1 MLLKVQ
7 ELVARQESMKAQ
19 GTLDLTDLFRDS
31 PEFKLLT
38 PVEYDLVAQAAN
50 DRILVSGQLSCDV
63 RMQCSRC
70 LDQIEENVRVPF
82 EEQFR
87 IIDEDEEAEAQ
98 MSEDDDAVP
107 VSEERIDLV
116 PFLAEE
122 FVVQLPY
129 APLCKEDC
137 KGLCPECGSNLNE
150 QSCGCNTEKI
160 DPRMAALQDWFKSQ
174 ND

>member
-7 ELVARQESMKAQ
+7 ELVARQEPTKLQ
-19 GTLDLTDLFRDS
+19 GSLDLTDLFRDS
-31 PEFKLLT
+31 KEFKPLA
-38 PVEYDLVAQAAN
+38 PVEYDLVATASD
-50 DRILVSGQLSCDV
+50 DRILVTGQLACDV

-70 LDQIEENVRVPF
+70 LDQFDDKILVPF

-87 IIDEDEEAEAQ
+87 IVEDADAEAE
-98 MSEDDDAVP
+98 MSEDDEAVP
-107 VSEERIDLV
+107 VSEERIDLT
-116 PFLAEE
+116 PFLTQE

-160 DPRMAALQDWFKSQ
+160 DHRMAALQDWFKSQ

>member
-7 ELVARQESMKAQ
+7 ELVSRQQPEHIQ
-19 GTLDLTDLFRDS
+19 GALDLSDLFRDNS
-31 PEFKLLT
+31 EYRLLA
-38 PVEYDLVAQAAN
+38 PIKYDLTAEASE
-50 DRILVSGQLSCDV
+50 DRIIVTGRLSCDV

-70 LDQIEENVRVPF
+70 LDPIEGTIDVPF

-87 IIDEDEEAEAQ
+87 VVGDDEDE
-98 MSEDDDAVP
+98 SDDDDDEAVP
-107 VSEERIDLV
+107 VKEERIDLS
-116 PFLAEE
+116 PYIAEE
-122 FVVQLPY
+122 FVVQLPF
-129 APLCKEDC
+129 APLCSDDC
-137 KGLCPECGSNLNE
+137 KGLCSECGTNLNE

>member
-7 ELVARQESMKAQ
+7 ELVARQQPIELQ
-19 GTLDLTDLFRDS
+19 GTLDMAELFRDNS
-31 PEFKLLT
+31 
-38 PVEYDLVAQAAN
+38 EYNPLAPMKFDLVAKAAD

-70 LDQIEENVRVPF
+70 LDKFDETIAVPF

-87 IIDEDEEAEAQ
+87 IVEDGEAEL
-98 MSEDDDAVP
+98 SEDDEAVP
-107 VSEERIDLV
+107 VTEERIDLS
-116 PFLAEE
+116 PYLAEE
-122 FVVQLPY
+122 LVVQLPY
-129 APLCKEDC
+129 APLCSEDC
-137 KGLCPECGSNLNE
+137 KGLCPECGMNLNE

-174 ND
+174 KE